1 MPHITIDYSA
11 GLEDAFDSRGFAAE
25 LHPLIARTITTS
37 AAACKTRLRRVEQ
50 TLFGEGAVD
59 GSLIYVVIAI
69 QPGRTPELRGQL
81 TESVLALLDE
91 HLKPAD
97 GHRIDTVV
105 ETRDLDLSYR
115 RN

>member
-11 GLEDAFDSRGFAAE
+11 GLEDAFDRRGFAAE

-37 AAACKTRLRRVEQ
+37 TAACKTRLRQVDE
-50 TLFGEGAVD
+50 TLVGEGAVD
-59 GSLIYVVIAI
+59 GSVVHVVIAI
-69 QPGRTPELRGQL
+69 QPGRTPEVRAQL

-97 GHRIDTVV
+97 GVRVDASV

>member
-25 LHPLIARTITTS
+25 LHPLIARTISTS
-37 AAACKTRLRRVEQ
+37 TAACKTRIRRVEE
-50 TLFGEGAVD
+50 TLVGEGAVD
-59 GSLIYVVIAI
+59 GAVVHILIAI
-69 QPGRTPELRGQL
+69 VAGRTPEVRAQL

-97 GHRIDTVV
+97 GLRIDASV
-105 ETRDLDLSYR
+105 ETRDLDASYR

>member
-11 GLEDAFDSRGFAAE
+11 GLEDAFDSRGFATE

-37 AAACKTRLRRVEQ
+37 AAACKTRLRRVDETLVGEQ
-50 TLFGEGAVD
+50 ALD
-59 GSLIYVVIAI
+59 GSVVHVLIAI
-69 QPGRTPELRGQL
+69 QPGRTPEVRAQL
-81 TESVLALLDE
+81 TESVLALLGE

-97 GHRIDTVV
+97 GHRIDTSV
-105 ETRDLDLSYR
+105 ETRDLDPSYR